1 VAIYRCEFKIIS
13 RSAGH
18 KACAAAAYRAAEKI
32 VDRTYGQTHDFTR
45 KSNVTASFILA
56 PDNAPAWM
64 QDRAQLWNAVEAAER
79 RKDAQLSR
87 EVLLS
92 LPHELTD
99 DQRAALVRQFVS
111 ERFVSRGM
119 IADVAIHGHSPSGDE
134 RNDHAHILLTTRTL
148 TEGTLGG
155 FGSKERSWN
164 SKEFLHETRVAWA
177 ESQNRLFERLGLP
190 MRVDHR
196 SLADQGQDR
205 EPEPKLGSAATQALR
220 NGEPE
225 KAEGVVGEYLAVKD
239 RNADRERLKEQLD
252 VIDLAS
258 ARLDKAQGDH
268 AAEAV
273 AALALRH
280 ANDFEA
286 LQDAQRSAQLDAR
299 RAAMTEL
306 RQAVTQARTEHA
318 AFSRELK
325 PGFFRR
331 LGEIVMLKGKAA
343 KAERDA
349 KLATFKDGQDA
360 RLNSLRARLRADGR
374 ALIGAQADERDQLRD
389 VQARERAALD
399 RQLEQDQARQLDAM
413 IERMKARHA
422 QAEGRSGAG
431 TASPSPAL
439 PVAGS
444 APVPLPKPVAAP
456 LDDPAPMLDS
466 LAGVPGYD
474 ADRLKAMSDE
484 VDRIV
489 AKIIEDLETR
499 TKQKERDDS
508 GAAGSAS
515 GGLPPAGPTGA
526 LVNRDPDK
534 PVTFTRAKPEAKA
547 PDAPPALPLGTVGT
561 HGYDAERL
569 KAINAATDKVIDDL
583 RREAERSR
591 AKDAP
596 ARGEDTAG
604 GAGGKDGPSKG
615 QAPAAPAPQDAK
627 RKAEEAERALGLDRA
642 KQPPVAD
649 EPAWMK
655 APEDRKPLSKEEM
668 EQLAKREKAIRM
680 RKARDA
686 RAAKARERDRGR
698 DEGPER

>member
-32 VDRTYGQTHDFTR
+32 VDRTYGLTHDFTR
-45 KSNVTASFILA
+45 KSNVTTSFILA

-64 QDRAQLWNAVEAAER
+64 QDRAQLWNAVEAVER

-99 DQRAALVRQFVS
+99 DQREALVRQFVS

-280 ANDFEA
+280 ASDFEA
-286 LQDAQRSAQLDAR
+286 LQDAQRAAQMDMR
-299 RAAMTEL
+299 RAAMDDL
-306 RQAVTQARTEHA
+306 RQAVTQARAEHDA
-318 AFSRELK
+318 YRRELK

-331 LGEIVMLKGKAA
+331 LGEIVTLKGRAA

-349 KLATFKDGQDA
+349 KLAAFKEGQDA
-360 RLNSLRARLRADGR
+360 KLNALRARLRADGR
-374 ALIGAQADERDQLRD
+374 ALIGAQADERDALRE

-422 QAEGRSGAG
+422 QADGRSG

-439 PVAGS
+439 PAATPAP
-444 APVPLPKPVAAP
+444 APVPIEE
-456 LDDPAPMLDS
+456 PAPMLDS
-466 LAGVPGYD
+466 LAGIPGYD

-489 AKIIEDLETR
+489 AKIIEDLQTAAR
-499 TKQKERDDS
+499 QKERDES
-508 GAAGSAS
+508 GAVGSAS

-534 PVTFTRAKPEAKA
+534 PVQYRRGTPEPKA
-547 PDAPPALPLGTVGT
+547 QDEPSALPADLAAA
-561 HGYDAERL
+561 GYDAARL
-569 KAINAATDKVIDDL
+569 KAIDAATDKVIDEL

-591 AKDAP
+591 AAASTRDDDKGRDAGAKGDP
-596 ARGEDTAG
+596 ARA
-604 GAGGKDGPSKG
+604 A
-615 QAPAAPAPQDAK
+615 APAAPASKDVK
-627 RKAEEAERALGLDRA
+627 RKPQAAEDVERALGFERTRE
-642 KQPPVAD
+642 PPVLD

-698 DEGPER
+698 DDGYDR

>member
-45 KSNVTASFILA
+45 KSNVSASFILA

-99 DQRAALVRQFVS
+99 QQREALVRQFVN

-134 RNDHAHILLTTRTL
+134 RNHHAHILLTTRTL
-148 TEGTLGG
+148 TQGPLGG

-164 SKEFLHETRVAWA
+164 GKEFLHETRVAWA
-177 ESQNRLFERLGLP
+177 EAQNRLFERLGLDT
-190 MRVDHR
+190 RVDHR

-205 EPEPKLGSAATQALR
+205 EPEPKLGPTATQALR

-225 KAEGVVGEYLAVKD
+225 KAEGVIGDYHAVKD
-239 RNADRERLKEQLD
+239 RNADRERLKDQLE
-252 VIDLAS
+252 VIDLAT
-258 ARLDKAQGDH
+258 ARLDKAQGDR
-268 AAEAV
+268 AAEAT
-273 AALALRH
+273 AMLALRH
-280 ANDFEA
+280 ADGFEA
-286 LQDAQRSAQLDAR
+286 LQDAQRRAQLDAR
-299 RAAMTEL
+299 RAAMTTL
-306 RQAVTQARTEHA
+306 RQAVTEARA
-318 AFSRELK
+318 AHDAYRRTLK

-343 KAERDA
+343 KAERNA
-349 KLATFKDGQDA
+349 KLAAFKDGQDA
-360 RLNSLRARLRADGR
+360 RLNALRARLRADGR
-374 ALIGAQADERDQLRD
+374 ALIGAQAIERDQLRE

-399 RQLEQDQARQLDAM
+399 RQLQQDRLQQVDAM
-413 IERMKARHA
+413 IDRMKARHA
-422 QAEGRSGAG
+422 ETGRAGSG
-431 TASPSPAL
+431 TAAPSPAL
-439 PVAGS
+439 PAATP
-444 APVPLPKPVAAP
+444 APV
-456 LDDPAPMLDS
+456 DDPPLT
-466 LAGVPGYD
+466 LAALAAMPGYD
-474 ADRLKAMSDE
+474 TARLKAMSDE

-489 AKIIEDLETR
+489 AAILDEVR
-499 TKQKERDDS
+499 AQERQSQQGRGES

-526 LVNRDPDK
+526 LVNRDAGQ
-534 PVTFTRAKPEAKA
+534 PVAYRRGTPEAQA
-547 PDAPPALPLGTVGT
+547 PGDAAPLPADLAAA
-561 HGYDAERL
+561 GYDAARL
-569 KAINAATDKVIDDL
+569 KAMDEATDKVVADIL
-583 RREAERSR
+583 G
-591 AKDAP
+591 AP
-596 ARGEDTAG
+596 ARKVEPKPQEPEKDAG
-604 GAGGKDGPSKG
+604 AAAKPAKPKPARKDALP
-615 QAPAAPAPQDAK
+615 PAAP
-627 RKAEEAERALGLDRA
+627 EAERALGFDRDKA
-642 KQPPVAD
+642 RPASE
-649 EPAWMK
+649 EPDWLK
-655 APEDRKPLSKEEM
+655 SPEAQKPLTQEEA

-686 RAAKARERDRGR
+686 RVAKARERDRERGK
-698 DEGPER
+698 DDGPER